1 MVRRGGAGA
10 RSRTHRGALTSRP
23 RVERLLDAARA
34 PASPRELARE
44 DAAVDFFHRAR
55 LARDVPITAAT
66 SRSARTGLKAAGAA
80 VAAVFAM
87 SSGVSFAATGHVPF
101 AGSLQHVVEQ
111 VTGRGAAVD
120 AGSRSGDHATSGH
133 DDSPTG
139 PRAQA
144 LPALCHAYQRGHQD
158 GHGQAL
164 QTWPFQMLVSAAGG
178 PDQVA
183 TYCASLPTRGLVP
196 GSDHTRPPRPS
207 HPTQGPTQPTGA
219 PSTHP
224 TKPADPT
231 TPAQPT
237 QPAIPTTPTL
247 PTNSPHPTPTP
258 KPHPSR
264 PTGTPGHPTH

>member
-1 MVRRGGAGA
+1 MVRGGGAGA

-34 PASPRELARE
+34 AASPRELARE
-44 DAAVDFFHRAR
+44 DAAVDLFHRAR
-55 LARDVPITAAT
+55 LAREVPVT
-66 SRSARTGLKAAGAA
+66 SRSARTGLKAAGAV

-101 AGSLQHVVEQ
+101 AGSLQHVVER
-111 VTGRGAAVD
+111 VTGQSAAQD
-120 AGSRSGDHATSGH
+120 AGSRAGGHRTSGR
-133 DDSPTG
+133 DGAPAG

-144 LPALCHAYQRGHQD
+144 LPALCQAYQGGQKA

-164 QTWPFQMLVSAAGG
+164 LTWPFRMLVSAAGG

-183 TYCASLPTRGLVP
+183 TYCASLPARGPVP
-196 GSDHTRPPRPS
+196 GSDPTHPSRPS
-207 HPTQGPTQPTGA
+207 HPTHGTTQPTGG
-219 PSTHP
+219 PSPHP
-224 TKPADPT
+224 TKPTDPT

-237 QPAIPTTPTL
+237 QPATPTTPTH
-247 PTNSPHPTPTP
+247 PTSSPHPTHTP

-264 PTGTPGHPTH
+264 PTRTAGSHPTH